1 MHTLEQLRAGEL
13 CGARHL
19 KLSENLVEFPPEILS
34 LKETLEVLDLTGN
47 QLSTLPDELAG
58 FSKLRI
64 IFCSENRFT
73 ELPEVLGRCPALTMV
88 GFKANQIAT
97 VSAKSLPAG
106 LRWLILTDNAVEQ
119 LPEEL
124 GQCDALQKLMLAGNR
139 LRELPES
146 LANCRNLELLRIAA
160 NRIEHFP
167 EWLLSLPR
175 LAWLAYSGNPFSEGE
190 EARAID
196 DAHVALLAWDT
207 LVLGE
212 LLGQGASGVIH
223 RATIVGDVIGD
234 VADANASA
242 DHASQ
247 AGDAAEASQVAVKLF
262 KGAVTSDGLPRCEM
276 AASLAAGTHPNLIK
290 VMGKVADH
298 PSGIP
303 ALVMELIDPAFAN
316 LAGPPSLDS
325 CTRDVYPEGLRLSV
339 PDALAMAHGIA
350 SVAGHLHRAGIMHGD
365 LYGHNILFARRPDA
379 PAHALL
385 GDFGAASLYER
396 NNDDRSN
403 RERALGLERLEVRA
417 FGCLLEELLA
427 HCDAQC
433 SPLDGLHQLKAA
445 CLSEVPADRPD
456 FAYIDRQLAA
466 VRATLS

>member
-19 KLSENLVEFPPEILS
+19 KLCENLTEFPTEILS

-58 FSKLRI
+58 FGKLRI

-88 GFKANQIAT
+88 GFKANRIAT
-97 VSAKSLPAG
+97 VSAKALPAG
-106 LRWLILTDNAVEQ
+106 LRWLILTDNAIEQ
-119 LPEEL
+119 LPDEL

-139 LRELPES
+139 LRELPAS
-146 LANCRNLELLRIAA
+146 LANCRKLELLRIAA
-160 NRIEHFP
+160 NRIERFP
-167 EWLLSLPR
+167 EWLISLPR
-175 LAWLAYSGNPFSEGE
+175 LSWLAYSGNPFSEGA
-190 EARAID
+190 EARAIY
-196 DAHVALLAWDT
+196 DAHVTPLAWET
-207 LVLGE
+207 LALGE

-223 RATIVGDVIGD
+223 RATIVANP
-234 VADANASA
+234 ADAVTQVS
-242 DHASQ
+242 DR
-247 AGDAAEASQVAVKLF
+247 GDGSLVAVKLF

-276 AASLAAGTHPNLIK
+276 AASLAAGCHPNLIK
-290 VMGKVADH
+290 VIGKVADH

-325 CTRDVYPEGLRLSV
+325 CTRDVYPEGLHLSV

-365 LYGHNILFARRPDA
+365 LYGHNILFARGSDA
-379 PAHALL
+379 PARALL

-396 NNDDRSN
+396 SD
-403 RERALGLERLEVRA
+403 RERAVGLERLEVRA

-427 HCDAQC
+427 HCDTQD

-445 CLSEVPADRPD
+445 CLSELPADRPD
-456 FAYIDRQLAA
+456 FAYIERQLAA
-466 VRATLS
+466 ARATLL

>member
-19 KLSENLVEFPPEILS
+19 KLSENLAVFPHEILS

-47 QLSTLPDELAG
+47 QLSALPDELAG
-58 FSKLRI
+58 FGKLRI

-97 VSAKSLPAG
+97 VSAKALPAG

-119 LPEEL
+119 LPDEL

-139 LRELPES
+139 LRELPVS

-160 NRIEHFP
+160 NRIERFP

-175 LAWLAYSGNPFSEGE
+175 LSWLAYSGNPFSEGE

-196 DAHVALLAWDT
+196 DAHVTPLAWET
-207 LVLGE
+207 LALGE

-223 RATIVGDVIGD
+223 RATIFDD
-234 VADANASA
+234 MADKSA
-242 DHASQ
+242 DEVSQ
-247 AGDAAEASQVAVKLF
+247 ASGRGDASQVAVKLF

-276 AASLAAGTHPNLIK
+276 AASLAAGSHPNLIK
-290 VMGKVADH
+290 VIGKVADH

-325 CTRDVYPEGLRLSV
+325 CTRDVYPDGLHLSV
-339 PDALAMAHGIA
+339 PDVLAMAHGIA

-365 LYGHNILFARRPDA
+365 LYGHNILFARGPDA
-379 PAHALL
+379 PARALL
-385 GDFGAASLYER
+385 GDFGAASLYDR
-396 NNDDRSN
+396 NN
-403 RERALGLERLEVRA
+403 RERAVGLVRLEVRA

-427 HCDAQC
+427 HCDTQD

-445 CLSEVPADRPD
+445 CLSELPAERPD
-456 FAYIDRQLAA
+456 FAYIERQLAA
-466 VRATLS
+466 ARATLS

>member
-19 KLSENLVEFPPEILS
+19 KLSENLAVFPPEILS

-47 QLSTLPDELAG
+47 QLSALPDELAG
-58 FSKLRI
+58 FGKLRI

-88 GFKANQIAT
+88 GFKANQIAS
-97 VSAKSLPAG
+97 VSAKALPAG
-106 LRWLILTDNAVEQ
+106 LRWLILTDNAIEQ
-119 LPEEL
+119 LPDEL
-124 GQCDALQKLMLAGNR
+124 GQCDALQKLMLAGNC
-139 LRELPES
+139 LRELPTS

-160 NRIEHFP
+160 NRIERFP

-175 LAWLAYSGNPFSEGE
+175 LSWLAYSGNPFSEGA

-196 DAHVALLAWDT
+196 DAHVTPLAWET
-207 LVLGE
+207 LALGE

-223 RATIVGDVIGD
+223 RATLVANP
-234 VADANASA
+234 ADAVTQAS
-242 DHASQ
+242 DR
-247 AGDAAEASQVAVKLF
+247 GDDSLVAVKLF

-290 VMGKVADH
+290 VIGKVADH

-325 CTRDVYPEGLRLSV
+325 CTRDVYPEGLHLSV

-365 LYGHNILFARRPDA
+365 LYGHNILFTRGSDA
-379 PAHALL
+379 PARALL
-385 GDFGAASLYER
+385 GDFGAASLY
-396 NNDDRSN
+396 DRCD
-403 RERALGLERLEVRA
+403 RERAVGLERLEVRA

-427 HCDAQC
+427 HCDTQDL
-433 SPLDGLHQLKAA
+433 PLDGLHQLKAA
-445 CLSEVPADRPD
+445 CLSELPAERPD
-456 FAYIDRQLAA
+456 FAYIERQLAA
-466 VRATLS
+466 ARATLS

>member
-19 KLSENLVEFPPEILS
+19 KLSENLTEFPTEILS

-47 QLSTLPDELAG
+47 QLSALPDELAG
-58 FSKLRI
+58 FGKLRI

-73 ELPEVLGRCPALTMV
+73 ALPEVLGRCPALTMV

-97 VSAKSLPAG
+97 VSAKALPAG
-106 LRWLILTDNAVEQ
+106 LRWLILTDNAIEH
-119 LPEEL
+119 LPDEL
-124 GQCDALQKLMLAGNR
+124 GHCDALQKLMLAGNC
-139 LRELPES
+139 LRELPAS

-160 NRIEHFP
+160 NRIERFP

-175 LAWLAYSGNPFSEGE
+175 LSWLAYSGNPFSEGA

-196 DAHVALLAWDT
+196 DAHVAPLAWET
-207 LVLGE
+207 LALGE

-223 RATIVGDVIGD
+223 RATLVG
-234 VADANASA
+234 NSA
-242 DHASQ
+242 DEVTQASGR
-247 AGDAAEASQVAVKLF
+247 GDGNQVAVKLF

-290 VMGKVADH
+290 VIGKVADH

-325 CTRDVYPEGLRLSV
+325 CTRDVYPEGLHLSV
-339 PDALAMAHGIA
+339 LDALAMAHGIA

-379 PAHALL
+379 PARALL
-385 GDFGAASLYER
+385 GDFGAASLY
-396 NNDDRSN
+396 DRCD
-403 RERALGLERLEVRA
+403 RERAVGLERLEVRA

-427 HCDAQC
+427 HCDTQG
-433 SPLDGLHQLKAA
+433 SQLDGLHQLKAA
-445 CLSEVPADRPD
+445 CLSELPADRPD
-456 FAYIDRQLAA
+456 FAYIERQLAA
-466 VRATLS
+466 TRATLS

>member
-19 KLSENLVEFPPEILS
+19 KLSENLTEFPTEILS

-58 FSKLRI
+58 FGKLRI

-88 GFKANQIAT
+88 GFKANRIAA
-97 VSAKSLPAG
+97 VSAKALPAG
-106 LRWLILTDNAVEQ
+106 LRWLILTDNAIER
-119 LPEEL
+119 LPDEL
-124 GQCDALQKLMLAGNR
+124 GQCDALQKLMLAGNC
-139 LRELPES
+139 LRELPAS

-160 NRIEHFP
+160 NRIERFP
-167 EWLLSLPR
+167 EWLLALPR
-175 LAWLAYSGNPFSEGE
+175 LSWLAYSGNPFSEGA

-196 DAHVALLAWDT
+196 DAHVAPIAWETLA
-207 LVLGE
+207 LGE

-223 RATIVGDVIGD
+223 RATLVANPADTVTQASDRGDG
-234 VADANASA
+234 N
-242 DHASQ
+242 
-247 AGDAAEASQVAVKLF
+247 QVAVKLF

-276 AASLAAGTHPNLIK
+276 AASLAAGSHPNLIK
-290 VMGKVADH
+290 VIGKVADH

-325 CTRDVYPEGLRLSV
+325 CTRDVYPEGLHLSV

-365 LYGHNILFARRPDA
+365 LYGHNILFARGSDT
-379 PAHALL
+379 PARALL

-396 NNDDRSN
+396 SN
-403 RERALGLERLEVRA
+403 RERAVGLERLEVRA

-427 HCDAQC
+427 HCDTQG
-433 SPLDGLHQLKAA
+433 SQLDGLHQLKAA
-445 CLSEVPADRPD
+445 CLSELPAERPD
-456 FAYIDRQLAA
+456 FAYIERQLAA
-466 VRATLS
+466 ARATLS

>member
-19 KLSENLVEFPPEILS
+19 KLCENLAVFPPEILS

-58 FSKLRI
+58 FGKLRI

-88 GFKANQIAT
+88 GFKANRIAT
-97 VSAKSLPAG
+97 VSAKSLPAR
-106 LRWLILTDNAVEQ
+106 LRWLILTDNAVQQ
-119 LPEEL
+119 LPDEL

-139 LRELPES
+139 LRALPAS

-160 NRIEHFP
+160 NRIERFP

-175 LAWLAYSGNPFSEGE
+175 LSWLAYSGNPFSEGT

-196 DAHVALLAWDT
+196 DAHVAPIAWEMLA
-207 LVLGE
+207 LGE

-223 RATIVGDVIGD
+223 RATIFDD
-234 VADANASA
+234 MADKSA
-242 DHASQ
+242 DEVSQ
-247 AGDAAEASQVAVKLF
+247 TGDRADGSQVAVKLF

-298 PSGIP
+298 PSGIA

-325 CTRDVYPEGLRLSV
+325 CTRDVHPEGLRLCA

-350 SVAGHLHRAGIMHGD
+350 SVAGHLHRTGIMHGD
-365 LYGHNILFARRPDA
+365 LYGHNILFARGSDA
-379 PAHALL
+379 PARALL
-385 GDFGAASLYER
+385 GDFGAASLY
-396 NNDDRSN
+396 DRSD
-403 RERALGLERLEVRA
+403 RERAVGLERLEVRA

-427 HCDAQC
+427 HCDTQD
-433 SPLDGLHQLKAA
+433 SSLDGLHQLKAA
-445 CLSEVPADRPD
+445 CLSELPAERPD

-466 VRATLS
+466 ARATLS

>member
-19 KLSENLVEFPPEILS
+19 KLSENLTEFPTEILS

-47 QLSTLPDELAG
+47 QLSMLPDELAG
-58 FSKLRI
+58 FGKLRI

-88 GFKANQIAT
+88 GFKANRIAT
-97 VSAKSLPAG
+97 VSAKALPAG
-106 LRWLILTDNAVEQ
+106 LRWLILTDNAIEH
-119 LPEEL
+119 LPDEL

-139 LRELPES
+139 LRELPTS
-146 LANCRNLELLRIAA
+146 LANCRKLELLRIAA
-160 NRIEHFP
+160 NRIECFP

-175 LAWLAYSGNPFSEGE
+175 LSWLAYSGNPFSEGA

-196 DAHVALLAWDT
+196 DAHVDPLAWET
-207 LVLGE
+207 LALGE

-223 RATIVGDVIGD
+223 RATLVGNPVDEVTQASDRGD
-234 VADANASA
+234 
-242 DHASQ
+242 
-247 AGDAAEASQVAVKLF
+247 GSQVAVKLF

-290 VMGKVADH
+290 VIGKVADH

-325 CTRDVYPEGLRLSV
+325 CTRDVYPEGLHLSV

-365 LYGHNILFARRPDA
+365 LYGHNILFTRGSDA
-379 PAHALL
+379 PARALL
-385 GDFGAASLYER
+385 GDFGAASLY
-396 NNDDRSN
+396 DRCD
-403 RERALGLERLEVRA
+403 RERAVGLERLEVRA

-427 HCDAQC
+427 HCDTQG
-433 SPLDGLHQLKAA
+433 SLLDGLHQLKAA
-445 CLSEVPADRPD
+445 CLSEFPVDRPD
-456 FAYIDRQLAA
+456 FAYIERQLAA
-466 VRATLS
+466 ARATLS

>member
-19 KLSENLVEFPPEILS
+19 KLSENLTEFPTEILS

-47 QLSTLPDELAG
+47 QLSALPDELAG
-58 FSKLRI
+58 FGKLRI
-64 IFCSENRFT
+64 IFCSENRFI

-88 GFKANQIAT
+88 GFKANRIAT
-97 VSAKSLPAG
+97 VSAKALPAG
-106 LRWLILTDNAVEQ
+106 LRWLILTDNAIER
-119 LPEEL
+119 LPDEL

-139 LRELPES
+139 LRELPAS
-146 LANCRNLELLRIAA
+146 LANCRKLELLRIAA
-160 NRIEHFP
+160 NRIERFP

-175 LAWLAYSGNPFSEGE
+175 LSWLAYSGNPFSEGE

-196 DAHVALLAWDT
+196 DAHVEPLSWETLA
-207 LVLGE
+207 LGE

-223 RATIVGDVIGD
+223 RATLVGNR
-234 VADANASA
+234 ADAVTQAS
-242 DHASQ
+242 DR
-247 AGDAAEASQVAVKLF
+247 GDGSQVAVKLF

-325 CTRDVYPEGLRLSV
+325 CTRDVYPEGLHLSV

-365 LYGHNILFARRPDA
+365 LYGHNILFARGSDA
-379 PAHALL
+379 PARALL
-385 GDFGAASLYER
+385 GDFGAASLY
-396 NNDDRSN
+396 DRCD

-427 HCDAQC
+427 HCDTQG

-445 CLSEVPADRPD
+445 CLSELPADRPD
-456 FAYIDRQLAA
+456 FAYIERQLAA
-466 VRATLS
+466 ARATLS

>member
-19 KLSENLVEFPPEILS
+19 KLSENLAVFPPEILS

-47 QLSTLPDELAG
+47 QLSALPDELAG
-58 FSKLRI
+58 FGKLRI

-88 GFKANQIAT
+88 GFKANRIAT
-97 VSAKSLPAG
+97 VSAKALPAG
-106 LRWLILTDNAVEQ
+106 LRWLILTDNAIEH
-119 LPEEL
+119 LPDEL

-139 LRELPES
+139 LRELPAS

-160 NRIEHFP
+160 NRIERFP

-175 LAWLAYSGNPFSEGE
+175 LSWLAYSGNPFSEGA

-196 DAHVALLAWDT
+196 DAHVAPLAWET
-207 LVLGE
+207 LALGE

-223 RATIVGDVIGD
+223 RATL
-234 VADANASA
+234 VANPADEVTQASDRA
-242 DHASQ
+242 D
-247 AGDAAEASQVAVKLF
+247 ASQVAVKLF

-290 VMGKVADH
+290 VIGKVADH

-325 CTRDVYPEGLRLSV
+325 CTRDVYPEGLYLSV

-350 SVAGHLHRAGIMHGD
+350 SVAGHLHQAGIMHGD
-365 LYGHNILFARRPDA
+365 LYGHNILFTRGSDA
-379 PAHALL
+379 PARALL
-385 GDFGAASLYER
+385 GDFGAASLY
-396 NNDDRSN
+396 DRSD
-403 RERALGLERLEVRA
+403 RERAVDLERLEVRA

-427 HCDAQC
+427 HCDTQD

-445 CLSEVPADRPD
+445 CLSELPAERPD
-456 FAYIDRQLAA
+456 FAYIERQLAA
-466 VRATLS
+466 ARATLS

>member
-1 MHTLEQLRAGEL
+1 MHTLEQLRTGEL
-13 CGARHL
+13 CGVRHL
-19 KLSENLVEFPPEILS
+19 KLSEKLAVFPTEILS

-58 FSKLRI
+58 FGKLRI

-88 GFKANQIAT
+88 GFKANRIAT
-97 VSAKSLPAG
+97 VSAKALPAG
-106 LRWLILTDNAVEQ
+106 LRWLILTDNAIER
-119 LPEEL
+119 LPDEL

-139 LRELPES
+139 LRELPAS

-160 NRIEHFP
+160 NYIERFP

-175 LAWLAYSGNPFSEGE
+175 LSWLAYSGNPFSEGE
-190 EARAID
+190 EMRAIND
-196 DAHVALLAWDT
+196 THVTHLAWNT

-223 RATIVGDVIGD
+223 RATIFDDMVGDI
-234 VADANASA
+234 ADKSA
-242 DHASQ
+242 DEVSQ
-247 AGDAAEASQVAVKLF
+247 ESDRGDASQVAVKLF

-325 CTRDVYPEGLRLSV
+325 CTRDVYPEGLRLWG

-365 LYGHNILFARRPDA
+365 LYGHNILYTRGPDA

-396 NNDDRSN
+396 SN
-403 RERALGLERLEVRA
+403 RERAVGLERLEVRA

-427 HCDAQC
+427 HCDTQD

-445 CLSEVPADRPD
+445 CLSELPADRPD
-456 FAYIDRQLAA
+456 FAYIERQLAA
-466 VRATLS
+466 ARATLS

>member
-19 KLSENLVEFPPEILS
+19 KLSENLTEFPTEILS

-47 QLSTLPDELAG
+47 QLSALPDELAG
-58 FSKLRI
+58 FGKLRI

-88 GFKANQIAT
+88 GFKANRIAT
-97 VSAKSLPAG
+97 VSAKALPAG
-106 LRWLILTDNAVEQ
+106 LRWLILTDNAIER
-119 LPEEL
+119 LPDEL
-124 GQCDALQKLMLAGNR
+124 GQCDALQKLMLAGNC
-139 LRELPES
+139 LRELPAS

-160 NRIEHFP
+160 NRIERFP
-167 EWLLSLPR
+167 EWLLALPR
-175 LAWLAYSGNPFSEGE
+175 LSWLAYSGNPFSEGA

-196 DAHVALLAWDT
+196 DAHVAPIAWETLA
-207 LVLGE
+207 LGE

-223 RATIVGDVIGD
+223 RTTLVG
-234 VADANASA
+234 NSA
-242 DHASQ
+242 DEVTQAS
-247 AGDAAEASQVAVKLF
+247 GRTDASQVAVKLF

-290 VMGKVADH
+290 VIGKVADH

-325 CTRDVYPEGLRLSV
+325 CTRDVYPEGLHLSV
-339 PDALAMAHGIA
+339 PDALAIAHGIA

-365 LYGHNILFARRPDA
+365 LYGHNILFARGSDA
-379 PAHALL
+379 PARALL

-396 NNDDRSN
+396 SN
-403 RERALGLERLEVRA
+403 RERAVGLERLEVRA

-427 HCDAQC
+427 HCDTQD
-433 SPLDGLHQLKAA
+433 SQLDGLHQLKAA
-445 CLSEVPADRPD
+445 CLSELPADRPD
-456 FAYIDRQLAA
+456 FAYIERQLAA
-466 VRATLS
+466 ARATLS

>member
-19 KLSENLVEFPPEILS
+19 KLSENLAVFPHEILS

-47 QLSTLPDELAG
+47 QLSRLPDGLAE
-58 FSKLRI
+58 FSRLRI

-88 GFKANQIAT
+88 GFKANQIST
-97 VSAKSLPAG
+97 VPAASLPVG
-106 LRWLILTDNAVEQ
+106 LRWLILTDNAIEQ
-119 LPEEL
+119 LPDEL
-124 GQCDALQKLMLAGNR
+124 GQCAALQKLMLAGNR
-139 LRELPES
+139 LRELPAS
-146 LANCRNLELLRIAA
+146 LASCRNLELLRIAA
-160 NRIEHFP
+160 NRIERFP

-175 LAWLAYSGNPFSEGE
+175 LSWLAYSGNPFSEGE

-196 DAHVALLAWDT
+196 DAHVAPLAWET
-207 LVLGE
+207 LALGE

-223 RATIVGDVIGD
+223 RATIFDD
-234 VADANASA
+234 MADKSA
-242 DHASQ
+242 DEVSQ
-247 AGDAAEASQVAVKLF
+247 TGDRADGSQVAVKLF

-325 CTRDVYPEGLRLSV
+325 CTRDVYPEGLRLCV

-365 LYGHNILFARRPDA
+365 LYGHNILFARGSDA
-379 PAHALL
+379 PARALL
-385 GDFGAASLYER
+385 GDFGAASLY
-396 NNDDRSN
+396 DRSD
-403 RERALGLERLEVRA
+403 RERAVGLERLEVRA

-427 HCDAQC
+427 HCDTQD
-433 SPLDGLHQLKAA
+433 SSLDGLHQLKAA
-445 CLSEVPADRPD
+445 CLSELPAERPD

-466 VRATLS
+466 ARATLS

>member
-19 KLSENLVEFPPEILS
+19 KLSENLTEFPLEILS

-47 QLSTLPDELAG
+47 QLSALPDELAG
-58 FSKLRI
+58 FGKLRI

-88 GFKANQIAT
+88 GFKANRIAT
-97 VSAKSLPAG
+97 VSARALPAG

-119 LPEEL
+119 LPDEL

-139 LRELPES
+139 LRELPTS

-160 NRIEHFP
+160 NRIERFP

-175 LAWLAYSGNPFSEGE
+175 ISWLAYSGNPFSEGA

-196 DAHVALLAWDT
+196 DAHVEPLAWET
-207 LVLGE
+207 LALGE

-223 RATIVGDVIGD
+223 RATLVANP
-234 VADANASA
+234 ADAVIQAS
-242 DHASQ
+242 DR
-247 AGDAAEASQVAVKLF
+247 GDDSQVAVKLF

-290 VMGKVADH
+290 VIGKVADH

-303 ALVMELIDPAFAN
+303 ALVMELIDPSFAN

-325 CTRDVYPEGLRLSV
+325 CTRDVYPEGLHLSV

-365 LYGHNILFARRPDA
+365 LYGHNILFARGSDA
-379 PAHALL
+379 PARALL

-396 NNDDRSN
+396 SN
-403 RERALGLERLEVRA
+403 RERAVGLERLEVRA

-427 HCDAQC
+427 HCDTQD

-445 CLSEVPADRPD
+445 CLSELPADRPD
-456 FAYIDRQLAA
+456 FAYIERQLAA
-466 VRATLS
+466 ARATLS

>member
-19 KLSENLVEFPPEILS
+19 KLSENLTEFPSEILS

-58 FSKLRI
+58 FGKLRI

-97 VSAKSLPAG
+97 VSAKALPAG
-106 LRWLILTDNAVEQ
+106 LRWLILTDNAIER
-119 LPEEL
+119 LPDEL

-139 LRELPES
+139 LRGLPAS

-160 NRIEHFP
+160 NRIERFP

-175 LAWLAYSGNPFSEGE
+175 LSWLACSGNPFSEGE
-190 EARAID
+190 ETRAID
-196 DAHVALLAWDT
+196 DAHVAPLAWET
-207 LVLGE
+207 LALGE

-223 RATIVGDVIGD
+223 RATLVANPADEVTQASDRGDG
-234 VADANASA
+234 N
-242 DHASQ
+242 
-247 AGDAAEASQVAVKLF
+247 QVAVKLF

-290 VMGKVADH
+290 VIGKVADH

-325 CTRDVYPEGLRLSV
+325 CTRDVYPEGLHLSV

-350 SVAGHLHRAGIMHGD
+350 SVAGHMHRAGIMHGD
-365 LYGHNILFARRPDA
+365 LYGHNILFARGSDA
-379 PAHALL
+379 PARALL

-396 NNDDRSN
+396 SN
-403 RERALGLERLEVRA
+403 RERAVGLERLEVRA

-427 HCDAQC
+427 HCDTQD
-433 SPLDGLHQLKAA
+433 SPLDGVHQLKAA
-445 CLSEVPADRPD
+445 CLSELPADRPD
-456 FAYIDRQLAA
+456 FAYIERQLAA
-466 VRATLS
+466 ARTSLS

>member
-19 KLSENLVEFPPEILS
+19 KLSENLAVFPPEIFS

-47 QLSTLPDELAG
+47 QLSALPDELAG
-58 FSKLRI
+58 FGKLRI

-88 GFKANQIAT
+88 GFKANRITT
-97 VSAKSLPAG
+97 VSARALPAG
-106 LRWLILTDNAVEQ
+106 LRWLILTDNAIEQ
-119 LPEEL
+119 LPDEL

-139 LRELPES
+139 LRELPTS
-146 LANCRNLELLRIAA
+146 LANCRKLELLRIAA
-160 NRIEHFP
+160 NRIECFP

-175 LAWLAYSGNPFSEGE
+175 LAWLAYSGNPFSEGA

-196 DAHVALLAWDT
+196 DAHVEPLAWET
-207 LVLGE
+207 LALGE

-223 RATIVGDVIGD
+223 RATLVANPSDEVTQASDRGDG
-234 VADANASA
+234 
-242 DHASQ
+242 
-247 AGDAAEASQVAVKLF
+247 SQVAVKLF

-290 VMGKVADH
+290 VIGKVADH

-325 CTRDVYPEGLRLSV
+325 CTRDVYPEELHLSV
-339 PDALAMAHGIA
+339 PDALAMTHGIA

-365 LYGHNILFARRPDA
+365 LYGHNVLFARGSDA
-379 PAHALL
+379 PARALL
-385 GDFGAASLYER
+385 GDFGAASLY
-396 NNDDRSN
+396 DRCD
-403 RERALGLERLEVRA
+403 RERAVGLERLEVRA

-427 HCDAQC
+427 HCDMQD

-445 CLSEVPADRPD
+445 CLSVLPAKRPD
-456 FAYIDRQLAA
+456 FAYIERQLAA
-466 VRATLS
+466 ARATLS

>member
-19 KLSENLVEFPPEILS
+19 KLSENLTEFPPEILS

-47 QLSTLPDELAG
+47 QLSALPDELAG

-88 GFKANQIAT
+88 GFKANRIAT
-97 VSAKSLPAG
+97 VSAKALPAG
-106 LRWLILTDNAVEQ
+106 LRWLILTDNAIER
-119 LPEEL
+119 LPDEL

-139 LRELPES
+139 LRELPAS
-146 LANCRNLELLRIAA
+146 LANCRRLELLRIAA
-160 NRIEHFP
+160 NRIERFP
-167 EWLLSLPR
+167 EWLLALPR

-196 DAHVALLAWDT
+196 DAHVAPLTWDT
-207 LVLGE
+207 LALGE

-223 RATIVGDVIGD
+223 RATLVGNPADE
-234 VADANASA
+234 VAQASDRA
-242 DHASQ
+242 DT
-247 AGDAAEASQVAVKLF
+247 SQVAVKLF

-290 VMGKVADH
+290 VIGKVADH

-325 CTRDVYPEGLRLSV
+325 CTRDVYPDGLHLSV
-339 PDALAMAHGIA
+339 PDVLAMAHGIA

-365 LYGHNILFARRPDA
+365 LYGHNILFARGPDA
-379 PAHALL
+379 PARALL
-385 GDFGAASLYER
+385 GDFGAASLYDR
-396 NNDDRSN
+396 NN
-403 RERALGLERLEVRA
+403 RERAVGLVRLEVRA

-427 HCDAQC
+427 HCDTQD

-445 CLSEVPADRPD
+445 CLSELPAERPD
-456 FAYIDRQLAA
+456 FAYIERQLAA
-466 VRATLS
+466 ARATLS

>member
-19 KLSENLVEFPPEILS
+19 KLSENLTEFPTEILS

-58 FSKLRI
+58 FGKLRI

-88 GFKANQIAT
+88 GFKANRIAT
-97 VSAKSLPAG
+97 VSAKALPAG
-106 LRWLILTDNAVEQ
+106 LHWLILTDNAIER
-119 LPEEL
+119 LPDEL

-139 LRELPES
+139 LRELPVS
-146 LANCRNLELLRIAA
+146 LANCRKLELLRIAA
-160 NRIEHFP
+160 NRIERFP

-175 LAWLAYSGNPFSEGE
+175 LSWLAYSGNPFSEGE

-196 DAHVALLAWDT
+196 DAHVTPIAWETLA
-207 LVLGE
+207 LGE

-223 RATIVGDVIGD
+223 RATLVANPADEVTQASDRGDD
-234 VADANASA
+234 
-242 DHASQ
+242 
-247 AGDAAEASQVAVKLF
+247 SQVAVKLF

-290 VMGKVADH
+290 VIGKVADH

-325 CTRDVYPEGLRLSV
+325 CTRDVYPEGLHLSV

-365 LYGHNILFARRPDA
+365 LYGHNILFARGPDA
-379 PAHALL
+379 SARALL
-385 GDFGAASLYER
+385 GDFGAASLY
-396 NNDDRSN
+396 DRCD
-403 RERALGLERLEVRA
+403 RERAVGLERLEVRA

-427 HCDAQC
+427 HCDTQD

-445 CLSEVPADRPD
+445 CLSELPAERPD
-456 FAYIDRQLAA
+456 FAYIERQLAA
-466 VRATLS
+466 ARATLS

>member
-19 KLSENLVEFPPEILS
+19 KLSENLTEFPSEILS

-47 QLSTLPDELAG
+47 QLSALPDELAG
-58 FSKLRI
+58 FGKLRI

-88 GFKANQIAT
+88 GFKANQIVT
-97 VSAKSLPAG
+97 VSAKALPAG
-106 LRWLILTDNAVEQ
+106 LCWLILTDNAIDR
-119 LPEEL
+119 LPDEL
-124 GQCDALQKLMLAGNR
+124 GQCEALQKLMLAGNR
-139 LRELPES
+139 LRELPAS
-146 LANCRNLELLRIAA
+146 LANCSKLELLRIAA
-160 NRIEHFP
+160 NRIECFP

-175 LAWLAYSGNPFSEGE
+175 LSWLAYSGNPFSEGA

-196 DAHVALLAWDT
+196 DAHVAPLAWET
-207 LVLGE
+207 LALGE

-223 RATIVGDVIGD
+223 RATLVGNP
-234 VADANASA
+234 ADAVTQAS
-242 DHASQ
+242 DR
-247 AGDAAEASQVAVKLF
+247 GDGNQVAVKLF

-276 AASLAAGTHPNLIK
+276 AASLAAGSHPNLIK
-290 VMGKVADH
+290 VIGKVADH

-325 CTRDVYPEGLRLSV
+325 CTRDVYSEGLHLSV

-365 LYGHNILFARRPDA
+365 LYGHNILFARGSDA
-379 PAHALL
+379 PARALL
-385 GDFGAASLYER
+385 GDFGAASLYG
-396 NNDDRSN
+396 RSDC
-403 RERALGLERLEVRA
+403 ERALGLERLEVRA

-427 HCDAQC
+427 HCDTQD

-445 CLSEVPADRPD
+445 CLSELPADRPD
-456 FAYIDRQLAA
+456 FAYIERQLAA
-466 VRATLS
+466 ARTSLS

>member
-19 KLSENLVEFPPEILS
+19 KLSENLTEFPTEILS

-47 QLSTLPDELAG
+47 QLSMLPDELAG
-58 FSKLRI
+58 FGKLRI

-73 ELPEVLGRCPALTMV
+73 ELPEVLGRCPVLTMV
-88 GFKANQIAT
+88 GFKANRIAT
-97 VSAKSLPAG
+97 VSARALPAG
-106 LRWLILTDNAVEQ
+106 LRWLILTDNAIEQ
-119 LPEEL
+119 LPDEL

-139 LRELPES
+139 LRELPAS

-160 NRIEHFP
+160 NRVERFP

-175 LAWLAYSGNPFSEGE
+175 LSWLAYSGNPFSEGE

-196 DAHVALLAWDT
+196 DAHVTPIAWETLA
-207 LVLGE
+207 LGE

-223 RATIVGDVIGD
+223 RATLVGNTADEVTQASGRGD
-234 VADANASA
+234 
-242 DHASQ
+242 
-247 AGDAAEASQVAVKLF
+247 GSQVAVKLF

-290 VMGKVADH
+290 VIGKVADH

-325 CTRDVYPEGLRLSV
+325 CTRDVYPEGLHLSV

-365 LYGHNILFARRPDA
+365 LYGHNILFSRGSDA
-379 PAHALL
+379 PARALL
-385 GDFGAASLYER
+385 GDFGAASLY
-396 NNDDRSN
+396 DRCN
-403 RERALGLERLEVRA
+403 RERAVGLERLEVRA

-427 HCDAQC
+427 HCDTQD
-433 SPLDGLHQLKAA
+433 STLDGLHQLKAA
-445 CLSEVPADRPD
+445 CLSELPTDRPD
-456 FAYIDRQLAA
+456 FAYIERQLAA
-466 VRATLS
+466 ACATLS

>member
-19 KLSENLVEFPPEILS
+19 KLCENLTEFPTEILS

-47 QLSTLPDELAG
+47 QLSALPDELAG
-58 FSKLRI
+58 FGKLRI

-88 GFKANQIAT
+88 GFKANRIAT
-97 VSAKSLPAG
+97 VSAKALPAG
-106 LRWLILTDNAVEQ
+106 LRWLILTDNQIES
-119 LPEEL
+119 LPDEL

-139 LRELPES
+139 LCELPAS
-146 LANCRNLELLRIAA
+146 LSNCRNLELLRIAA
-160 NRIEHFP
+160 NRIERFP

-175 LAWLAYSGNPFSEGE
+175 LSWLAYSGNPFSEGA

-196 DAHVALLAWDT
+196 DAHVTPLAWET
-207 LVLGE
+207 LALGE

-223 RATIVGDVIGD
+223 RATLVANPADEVTQASGRGDG
-234 VADANASA
+234 N
-242 DHASQ
+242 
-247 AGDAAEASQVAVKLF
+247 QVAVKLF

-316 LAGPPSLDS
+316 LAGPPSLAS
-325 CTRDVYPEGLRLSV
+325 CTRDIYPEGLRLCV

-365 LYGHNILFARRPDA
+365 LYGHNILFTRGSDA
-379 PAHALL
+379 PARALL
-385 GDFGAASLYER
+385 GDFGAASLY
-396 NNDDRSN
+396 DRSH
-403 RERALGLERLEVRA
+403 RERAVGLERLEVRA
-417 FGCLLEELLA
+417 FGCLLEDLLA
-427 HCDAQC
+427 HCDTQG
-433 SPLDGLHQLKAA
+433 SSLDGLHQLKAA
-445 CLSEVPADRPD
+445 CLSEVPAERPD

-466 VRATLS
+466 ARATLS

>member
-19 KLSENLVEFPPEILS
+19 KLCENLTEFPSEILS

-47 QLSTLPDELAG
+47 QLSALPDELAG
-58 FSKLRI
+58 FGKLRI

-88 GFKANQIAT
+88 GFKANRIAT
-97 VSAKSLPAG
+97 VSAKALPAG
-106 LRWLILTDNAVEQ
+106 LRWLILTDNAIEQ
-119 LPEEL
+119 LPDEL

-139 LRELPES
+139 LRELPTS

-160 NRIEHFP
+160 NRIECFP

-175 LAWLAYSGNPFSEGE
+175 LSWLAYSGNPFSEGE

-196 DAHVALLAWDT
+196 DVHVAPLAWET
-207 LVLGE
+207 LALGE

-223 RATIVGDVIGD
+223 RATLVG
-234 VADANASA
+234 NSA
-242 DHASQ
+242 DEVIQASDR
-247 AGDAAEASQVAVKLF
+247 GVGSQVAVKLF

-325 CTRDVYPEGLRLSV
+325 CTRDVYPERLRLSV

-365 LYGHNILFARRPDA
+365 LYGHNILFARGSDA
-379 PAHALL
+379 PARALL
-385 GDFGAASLYER
+385 GDFGAASLY
-396 NNDDRSN
+396 DRSD

-427 HCDAQC
+427 HCDTQD

-445 CLSEVPADRPD
+445 CLSELPADRPD
-456 FAYIDRQLAA
+456 FAYIERQLAA
-466 VRATLS
+466 ARATLS

>member
-1 MHTLEQLRAGEL
+1 MYTLEQLRAGEL

-19 KLSENLVEFPPEILS
+19 KLSENLTEFPSEILS

-58 FSKLRI
+58 FGKLRI

-88 GFKANQIAT
+88 GFKANRIAT
-97 VSAKSLPAG
+97 VSARALPAG
-106 LRWLILTDNAVEQ
+106 LRWLILTDNAIEQ
-119 LPEEL
+119 LPDEL

-139 LRELPES
+139 LRELPAS

-160 NRIEHFP
+160 NRIERFP
-167 EWLLSLPR
+167 EWLLLLPR
-175 LAWLAYSGNPFSEGE
+175 LSWLAYSGNPFSEGE

-196 DAHVALLAWDT
+196 DTHVAPLAWEM
-207 LVLGE
+207 LALGE

-223 RATIVGDVIGD
+223 RATLVGNP
-234 VADANASA
+234 ADEVTQASGRT
-242 DHASQ
+242 D
-247 AGDAAEASQVAVKLF
+247 ASQVAVKLF

-276 AASLAAGTHPNLIK
+276 AASLAAGSHPNLIK
-290 VMGKVADH
+290 VIGKVADH

-325 CTRDVYPEGLRLSV
+325 CTRDVYPEGLHLSV

-350 SVAGHLHRAGIMHGD
+350 LVAGHLHRAGIMHGD
-365 LYGHNILFARRPDA
+365 LYGHNILFARGADA
-379 PAHALL
+379 PARALL
-385 GDFGAASLYER
+385 GDFGAASLY
-396 NNDDRSN
+396 DRCD
-403 RERALGLERLEVRA
+403 RERAVGLECLEVRA

-427 HCDAQC
+427 HCDTQD
-433 SPLDGLHQLKAA
+433 SPLDRLHQLKAA
-445 CLSEVPADRPD
+445 CLSELPADRPD
-456 FAYIDRQLAA
+456 FAYIERQLAA
-466 VRATLS
+466 ARATLS

>member
-19 KLSENLVEFPPEILS
+19 KLCENLTEFPTEILS

-58 FSKLRI
+58 FGKLRV

-88 GFKANQIAT
+88 GFKANRIAT
-97 VSAKSLPAG
+97 VSAKALPAG

-119 LPEEL
+119 LPDEL

-139 LRELPES
+139 LRELPTS

-160 NRIEHFP
+160 NRIERFP

-175 LAWLAYSGNPFSEGE
+175 LSWLAYSGNPFSEGA

-196 DAHVALLAWDT
+196 DAHVAPIAWETLA
-207 LVLGE
+207 LGE

-223 RATIVGDVIGD
+223 RATLVANPADEVTQVSGRGDG
-234 VADANASA
+234 SL
-242 DHASQ
+242 
-247 AGDAAEASQVAVKLF
+247 VAVKLF

-298 PSGIP
+298 PSGIA

-325 CTRDVYPEGLRLSV
+325 CTRDVYPEGLRLCV

-365 LYGHNILFARRPDA
+365 LYGHNILFARGPDA
-379 PAHALL
+379 PARALL
-385 GDFGAASLYER
+385 GDFGAASLY
-396 NNDDRSN
+396 DRCD
-403 RERALGLERLEVRA
+403 RERAVGLERLEVRA

-427 HCDAQC
+427 HCDTQD

-445 CLSEVPADRPD
+445 CLSELPAERPD
-456 FAYIDRQLAA
+456 FAYIERQLAA
-466 VRATLS
+466 ARATLS

>member
-1 MHTLEQLRAGEL
+1 MHTLEQLRAGKL

-19 KLSENLVEFPPEILS
+19 KLSENLTEFPTEILS

-58 FSKLRI
+58 FGKLRI

-88 GFKANQIAT
+88 GFKANRIVT
-97 VSAKSLPAG
+97 VSARALPAG
-106 LRWLILTDNAVEQ
+106 LRWLILTDNAIEQ
-119 LPEEL
+119 LPDEL

-139 LRELPES
+139 LRELPTS

-160 NRIEHFP
+160 NRIERFP

-175 LAWLAYSGNPFSEGE
+175 LSWLAYSGNPFSEGE

-196 DAHVALLAWDT
+196 DAHVTPIAWETLA
-207 LVLGE
+207 LGE

-223 RATIVGDVIGD
+223 RATLVANPSDEVTQASDRGD
-234 VADANASA
+234 
-242 DHASQ
+242 
-247 AGDAAEASQVAVKLF
+247 ASQVAVKLF

-290 VMGKVADH
+290 VIGKVADH

-325 CTRDVYPEGLRLSV
+325 CTRDVYPEGLHLSV

-365 LYGHNILFARRPDA
+365 LYGHNILFARGSDA
-379 PAHALL
+379 PARALL
-385 GDFGAASLYER
+385 GDFGAASLY
-396 NNDDRSN
+396 DRCD
-403 RERALGLERLEVRA
+403 RERALGLERLEVCA

-427 HCDAQC
+427 HCDTQG
-433 SPLDGLHQLKAA
+433 SQLDGLHQLKAA
-445 CLSEVPADRPD
+445 CLSELPAERPD
-456 FAYIDRQLAA
+456 FAYIERQLAA
-466 VRATLS
+466 ACATLS

>member
-19 KLSENLVEFPPEILS
+19 KLSENLAVFPPEILS

-58 FSKLRI
+58 FGKLRI

-88 GFKANQIAT
+88 GFKANRIAT
-97 VSAKSLPAG
+97 VSAKALPAG
-106 LRWLILTDNAVEQ
+106 LRWLILTDNAIDR
-119 LPEEL
+119 LPDEL

-139 LRELPES
+139 LRELPAS

-160 NRIEHFP
+160 NRIERFP

-175 LAWLAYSGNPFSEGE
+175 LSWLAYSGNPFSEGE

-196 DAHVALLAWDT
+196 DAHVAPLAWET
-207 LVLGE
+207 LALGE

-223 RATIVGDVIGD
+223 RATLVANP
-234 VADANASA
+234 ADAVIQASGR
-242 DHASQ
+242 
-247 AGDAAEASQVAVKLF
+247 GDASQVAVKLF

-290 VMGKVADH
+290 VIGKVADH

-303 ALVMELIDPAFAN
+303 ALVMELIEPAFAN

-325 CTRDVYPEGLRLSV
+325 CTRDVYPEGLHLSV

-365 LYGHNILFARRPDA
+365 LYGHNILFARGSDA
-379 PAHALL
+379 PARALL
-385 GDFGAASLYER
+385 GDFGAASLY
-396 NNDDRSN
+396 DRSD
-403 RERALGLERLEVRA
+403 RERAVGLERLEVRA

-427 HCDAQC
+427 HCDTQD
-433 SPLDGLHQLKAA
+433 SPLDRMHQLKAA
-445 CLSEVPADRPD
+445 CLSELPADRPD
-456 FAYIDRQLAA
+456 FAYIERQLAA
-466 VRATLS
+466 TRATLS

>member
-19 KLSENLVEFPPEILS
+19 KLCENLTEFPSEILS

-58 FSKLRI
+58 FGKLRI

-97 VSAKSLPAG
+97 VSAKALPAG
-106 LRWLILTDNAVEQ
+106 LRWLILTDNAIEQ
-119 LPEEL
+119 LPDEL

-139 LRELPES
+139 LRELPTS

-160 NRIEHFP
+160 NRIERFP
-167 EWLLSLPR
+167 EWLISLPR
-175 LAWLAYSGNPFSEGE
+175 LAWLAYSGNPFSEGA

-196 DAHVALLAWDT
+196 DAHFTPIAWGTLA
-207 LVLGE
+207 LGE

-223 RATIVGDVIGD
+223 RATLVANP
-234 VADANASA
+234 ADAVTQAS
-242 DHASQ
+242 DR
-247 AGDAAEASQVAVKLF
+247 GDDSQVAVKLF

-290 VMGKVADH
+290 VIGKVADH

-325 CTRDVYPEGLRLSV
+325 CTRDVYPEGLHLSV

-365 LYGHNILFARRPDA
+365 LYGHNILFTRGPDA
-379 PAHALL
+379 PARALL
-385 GDFGAASLYER
+385 GDFGAASLY
-396 NNDDRSN
+396 DRCD
-403 RERALGLERLEVRA
+403 RERAMGLERLEVRA

-427 HCDAQC
+427 HCDTQD
-433 SPLDGLHQLKAA
+433 SPLYGLHQLKAA
-445 CLSEVPADRPD
+445 CLSELPADRPD
-456 FAYIDRQLAA
+456 FAYIERQLVAA
-466 VRATLS
+466 RTSLS

>member
-19 KLSENLVEFPPEILS
+19 KLSENLAVFPPEILS

-58 FSKLRI
+58 FGKLRI
-64 IFCSENRFT
+64 IFCSENSFT

-88 GFKANQIAT
+88 GFKANRIAT
-97 VSAKSLPAG
+97 VSAKALPAG
-106 LRWLILTDNAVEQ
+106 LRWLILTDNAIEH
-119 LPEEL
+119 LPDEL

-139 LRELPES
+139 LRELPAS

-160 NRIEHFP
+160 NRIECFP
-167 EWLLSLPR
+167 GWLLALPR
-175 LAWLAYSGNPFSEGE
+175 LSWLAYSGNPFSEGA

-196 DAHVALLAWDT
+196 DVHVEPLAWET
-207 LVLGE
+207 LALGE

-223 RATIVGDVIGD
+223 RATLVANPADEVTQASDRGD
-234 VADANASA
+234 
-242 DHASQ
+242 
-247 AGDAAEASQVAVKLF
+247 ASQVAVKLF

-365 LYGHNILFARRPDA
+365 LYGHNILFARGSDA
-379 PAHALL
+379 PARALL

-396 NNDDRSN
+396 SD
-403 RERALGLERLEVRA
+403 RERAVGLERLEVRA

-427 HCDAQC
+427 HCDTQG
-433 SPLDGLHQLKAA
+433 SQLDGLHQLKAA
-445 CLSEVPADRPD
+445 CLSELPAERPD

-466 VRATLS
+466 ARATLS

>member
-19 KLSENLVEFPPEILS
+19 KLCENLTEFPTEILS

-58 FSKLRI
+58 FGKLRI

-97 VSAKSLPAG
+97 VSAKALPAG
-106 LRWLILTDNAVEQ
+106 LRWLILTDNTVEQ
-119 LPEEL
+119 LPDEL

-139 LRELPES
+139 LRELPAS

-160 NRIEHFP
+160 NRIERFP
-167 EWLLSLPR
+167 DWLLSLPR
-175 LAWLAYSGNPFSEGE
+175 LSWLAYSGNPFSEGE

-196 DAHVALLAWDT
+196 DAHVEPLSWETLA
-207 LVLGE
+207 LGE

-223 RATIVGDVIGD
+223 RATLVGNT
-234 VADANASA
+234 ADEVTQASGRA
-242 DHASQ
+242 D
-247 AGDAAEASQVAVKLF
+247 ASQVAVKLF

-290 VMGKVADH
+290 VIGKVADH

-325 CTRDVYPEGLRLSV
+325 CTRDVYPEGLHLSV

-350 SVAGHLHRAGIMHGD
+350 SVACHLHRAGIMHGD
-365 LYGHNILFARRPDA
+365 LYGHNILFTRGPDA
-379 PAHALL
+379 LARALL
-385 GDFGAASLYER
+385 GDFGAASLY
-396 NNDDRSN
+396 DRCD
-403 RERALGLERLEVRA
+403 RERAVGLERLEVRA

-427 HCDAQC
+427 HCDTQD

-445 CLSEVPADRPD
+445 CLSELPAKRPD
-456 FAYIDRQLAA
+456 FAYIERQLAA
-466 VRATLS
+466 ARATLS

>member
-19 KLSENLVEFPPEILS
+19 KLSENLAVFPHEILS

-47 QLSTLPDELAG
+47 QLSALPDELAG
-58 FSKLRI
+58 FGKLRI

-88 GFKANQIAT
+88 GFKANRIAT
-97 VSAKSLPAG
+97 VSARALPAG
-106 LRWLILTDNAVEQ
+106 LRWLILTDNAIER
-119 LPEEL
+119 LPDEL

-139 LRELPES
+139 LRELPAS

-160 NRIEHFP
+160 NRIERFP

-175 LAWLAYSGNPFSEGE
+175 LSWLAYSGNPFSEGA

-196 DAHVALLAWDT
+196 DAHVALAWETLA
-207 LVLGE
+207 LGE

-223 RATIVGDVIGD
+223 RATLVGNP
-234 VADANASA
+234 ADAVTQAS
-242 DHASQ
+242 DR
-247 AGDAAEASQVAVKLF
+247 GDDSQVAVKLF

-276 AASLAAGTHPNLIK
+276 AVSLAAGTHPNLIK
-290 VMGKVADH
+290 VIGKVADH

-325 CTRDVYPEGLRLSV
+325 CTRDVYPEGLHLSV

-350 SVAGHLHRAGIMHGD
+350 SVTGHLHRAGIMHGD
-365 LYGHNILFARRPDA
+365 LYGHNILFARGPDA
-379 PAHALL
+379 PARALL
-385 GDFGAASLYER
+385 GDFGAASLY
-396 NNDDRSN
+396 DRCD
-403 RERALGLERLEVRA
+403 RERAVGLERLEVRA

-427 HCDAQC
+427 HCDTQD

-445 CLSEVPADRPD
+445 CLSELPADRPD
-456 FAYIDRQLAA
+456 FAYIERQLAA
-466 VRATLS
+466 ARATLS

>member
-19 KLSENLVEFPPEILS
+19 KLSENLTEFPTEILS

-58 FSKLRI
+58 FGKLRI

-88 GFKANQIAT
+88 GFKANRIAI

-106 LRWLILTDNAVEQ
+106 LRWLILTDNAIEQ
-119 LPEEL
+119 LPDEL

-139 LRELPES
+139 LRELPAS
-146 LANCRNLELLRIAA
+146 LANCRKLELLRIAA
-160 NRIEHFP
+160 NRIERFP

-175 LAWLAYSGNPFSEGE
+175 LAWLAYSGNPFSEGA

-196 DAHVALLAWDT
+196 DAHVEPLSWETLA
-207 LVLGE
+207 LGE

-223 RATIVGDVIGD
+223 RATLVGNP
-234 VADANASA
+234 ADAVTQAS
-242 DHASQ
+242 DR
-247 AGDAAEASQVAVKLF
+247 GDGNQVAVKLF

-290 VMGKVADH
+290 VIGKVADH

-325 CTRDVYPEGLRLSV
+325 CTRDVYPEGLHLSV

-350 SVAGHLHRAGIMHGD
+350 SVAGHLHQAGIMHGD
-365 LYGHNILFARRPDA
+365 LYGHNILFARGSDA
-379 PAHALL
+379 PARALL
-385 GDFGAASLYER
+385 GDFGAASLY
-396 NNDDRSN
+396 DRCD
-403 RERALGLERLEVRA
+403 RERAVGLERLEVRA

-427 HCDAQC
+427 HCDTQD
-433 SPLDGLHQLKAA
+433 STLDGLHQLKAA
-445 CLSEVPADRPD
+445 CLSELPAERPD
-456 FAYIDRQLAA
+456 FAYIERQLAA
-466 VRATLS
+466 ACATLS

>member
-19 KLSENLVEFPPEILS
+19 KLSENLAVFPPEILS

-47 QLSTLPDELAG
+47 QLSALPDELAG

-88 GFKANQIAT
+88 GFKANRIAT
-97 VSAKSLPAG
+97 VSARALPAG

-119 LPEEL
+119 LPDEL

-139 LRELPES
+139 LRELPTS

-160 NRIEHFP
+160 NRIERFP

-175 LAWLAYSGNPFSEGE
+175 LSWLAYSGNPFSEGA

-196 DAHVALLAWDT
+196 DAHVAPLAWET
-207 LVLGE
+207 LALGE

-223 RATIVGDVIGD
+223 RATLVGNT
-234 VADANASA
+234 ADEVTQASGRA
-242 DHASQ
+242 D
-247 AGDAAEASQVAVKLF
+247 ASQVAVKLF

-290 VMGKVADH
+290 VIGKVADH

-325 CTRDVYPEGLRLSV
+325 CTRDVYSEGLRFTLGEV
-339 PDALAMAHGIA
+339 LTLAQGIA

-365 LYGHNILFARRPDA
+365 LYGHNILFTRGPDELAR
-379 PAHALL
+379 ALL
-385 GDFGAASLYER
+385 GDFGAASLY
-396 NNDDRSN
+396 DRCD
-403 RERALGLERLEVRA
+403 RERAVGLERLEVRA

-427 HCDAQC
+427 HCDTQD
-433 SPLDGLHQLKAA
+433 SLLDGLHQLKAA
-445 CLSEVPADRPD
+445 CLSELPADRPD
-456 FAYIDRQLAA
+456 FAYIERQLAA
-466 VRATLS
+466 ARATLS